1 MQKTAMIGLD
11 GAAWHLV
18 DPLIDAGRMPNLAAL
33 KERGAAGVLAS
44 TVPTYTPPAWTSAAT
59 GVNPGRHGIYGF
71 IEGHAQNKGLELV
84 HSGKIRSSTIWQMAN
99 AQGATVGVYNL
110 PLTYPPRRLDGWM
123 VSGMMTPSYGERL
136 KGFASPESRQPDR
149 GRR

>member
-1 MQKTAMIGLD
+1 MQKAAVIGLD

-18 DPLIDAGRMPNLAAL
+18 DPLINAGHMPNLGAL
-33 KERGAAGVLAS
+33 KQAGAAGTLAS

-84 HSGKIRSSTIWQMAN
+84 HSGKIKSPTIWEGFHHVTPLMWHPVPA
-99 AQGATVGVYNL
+99 GAVVSASVGH
-110 PLTYPPRRLDGWM
+110 
-123 VSGMMTPSYGERL
+123 
-136 KGFASPESRQPDR
+136 A
-149 GRR
+149 